1 MPLLRRKHFQILEL
15 IMLKGGTETLCIQY
29 NTKIDHVLSINYA
42 HLCVISPKYLSI
54 RIYLYHLHQ
63 LLLLLMVFQK
73 GILHS
78 HLPCF
83 TTPDLQ
89 VGGKKLYII
98 TNDGVGY
105 RAEFQI
111 QDFLFRAEERNSDI
125 A

>member
-1 MPLLRRKHFQILEL
+1 
-15 IMLKGGTETLCIQY
+15 MLKGGTETLCIQY

-54 RIYLYHLHQ
+54 RIYLYNLHQ

-83 TTPDLQ
+83 TTP
-89 VGGKKLYII
+89 VEGKDLYII